1 MRIDHF
7 TTSVVFTLSAV
18 FLLAAT
24 AKVLLLAGFE
34 ETLSGYVLVPDAWA
48 SRVALAIA
56 AGELWIGIGLLR
68 RAWRHPAALV
78 AAGTSLLFLA
88 VLAVEYYAGPNPA
101 SCGSSSALTLGTDLG
116 LHAQAN
122 LCILATSLFVVLQ
135 ARERRAEVE
144 SQGAATKAAL
154 AP

>member
-1 MRIDHF
+1 MRIGHF
-7 TTSVVFTLSAV
+7 TTPVVFTLGAV

-34 ETLSGYVLVPDAWA
+34 ATLSGYVLVPDAWA
-48 SRVALAIA
+48 SRVAPAIA

-88 VLAVEYYAGPNPA
+88 VLAVEYYAGPNPV
-101 SCGSSSALTLGTDLG
+101 SCGSASALTLGTDLG

-122 LCILATSLFVVLQ
+122 LSILTASSFVVLQ
-135 ARERRAEVE
+135 TRDRRTREQERRAEV
-144 SQGAATKAAL
+144 AL
-154 AP
+154 